1 MKEITVKLFLPSIL
15 WFAMQNSMIPEIG
28 NAANDG
34 KGVTDAV
41 VAVEELLDAKNAV
54 VFENFLVVSSSL
66 LVEAFLE
73 LEPLFEQIGMFG

>member
-1 MKEITVKLFLPSIL
+1 MPYFYFVFLVI
-15 WFAMQNSMIPEIG
+15 MQNSLIPEIG
-28 NAANDG
+28 KAANDG

-54 VFENFLVVSSSL
+54 AFENFLVVCSSL

-73 LEPLFEQIGMFG
+73 LEPLFEQIGMVG

>member
-1 MKEITVKLFLPSIL
+1 MR
-15 WFAMQNSMIPEIG
+15 NSLIPEIG
-28 NAANDG
+28 KAANDG

-54 VFENFLVVSSSL
+54 VFGNFLVVISSL